1 MLHFIVRS
9 LGLWLI
15 AAFVI
20 GVVVDGMR
28 TIAASRLALTSA
40 GQFWALMSPGTLAAT
55 QGAVRKLSP
64 HLWDSVITPAL
75 QVPAWSVFLVIGIL
89 FVVIGTKRKEGF
101 AVAA

>member
-28 TIAASRLALTSA
+28 TIAGSRLVLTSA
-40 GQFWALMSPGTLAAT
+40 GQFWALMSPGTLATA

-64 HLWDSVITPAL
+64 HVWDSVIIPAL
-75 QVPAWSVFLVIGIL
+75 QIPAWSVFLILGIL